1 MSVYQEPAFPST
13 ETNEGHFN
21 PGMTLRD
28 HFAGMALASGL
39 AGSWRD
45 SDYRPLD
52 GLSLIENTAR
62 CAYEYADAMIKARE
76 AK

>member
-28 HFAGMALASGL
+28 HFAGLAMQAYLSGHDRAEFSYDEWAKASYEMA
-39 AGSWRD
+39 
-45 SDYRPLD
+45 D
-52 GLSLIENTAR
+52 GML
-62 CAYEYADAMIKARE
+62 KARE

>member
-1 MSVYQEPAFPST
+1 MTVYQEPAFPSN

-28 HFAGMALASGL
+28 YFAAKAVQGMCAHPDTWGMGTDGL
-39 AGSWRD
+39 A
-45 SDYRPLD
+45 LQ
-52 GLSLIENTAR
+52 
-62 CAYEYADAMIKARE
+62 AYQLADAMIKARE

>member
-1 MSVYQEPAFPST
+1 MTVYQEPAFPST

-28 HFAGMALASGL
+28 YFATQAMAACIGRVPNGTGFGVAYPNANLNLAMASY
-39 AGSWRD
+39 S
-45 SDYRPLD
+45 
-52 GLSLIENTAR
+52 I
-62 CAYEYADAMIKARE
+62 ADAMLKARE